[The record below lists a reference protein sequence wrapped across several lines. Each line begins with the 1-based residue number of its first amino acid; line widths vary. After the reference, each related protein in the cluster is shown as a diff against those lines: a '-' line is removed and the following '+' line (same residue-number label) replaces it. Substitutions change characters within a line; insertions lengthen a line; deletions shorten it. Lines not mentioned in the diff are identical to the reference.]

1 MNMLILSL
9 FSQNQGDKMMSY
21 LSSPSYTYNVK
32 KCCLSL
38 YTYFEHVLAIIY
50 TKNKGQHDILHRS
63 QSNERGVKYEYKY
76 RYKNDM

>member
-9 FSQNQGDKMMSY
+9 FSQNQEDKMVSY
-21 LSSPSYTYNVK
+21 LSSPSYTYKVK

-38 YTYFEHVLAIIY
+38 YTYVLAIIY
-50 TKNKGQHDILHRS
+50 TKNKGQRNILHRS
-63 QSNERGVKYEYKY
+63 QSNERYVKYEYKY